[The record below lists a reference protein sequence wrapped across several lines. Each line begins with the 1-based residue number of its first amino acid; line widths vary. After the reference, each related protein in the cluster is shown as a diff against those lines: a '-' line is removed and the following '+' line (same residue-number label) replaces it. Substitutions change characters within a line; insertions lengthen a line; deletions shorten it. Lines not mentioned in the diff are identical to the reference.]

1 MPMVLLGYFL
11 GALFFTGLFQG
22 GVLEALTAGA
32 AGVVA
37 GLCVMGLSKLEVNFF
52 FKTIAAAA
60 VLGMVIYGLRALGL
74 PVDTGIA
81 AISALMVLVPGL
93 VFTNFMCDLI
103 TGDMVSG
110 LSTFVRAVLT
120 ATAIAIGTGVALG
133 LFQTLGLAAEGV
145 GNRED
150 YGAVLQCLAAF
161 LACSGFCVMYN
172 VHGWGVVLCCLGGA
186 LGWAVYL
193 AMGMVTGSIYLRYL
207 VAGIAIAAYAEAMA
221 PGAEIPHHGLS
232 GGLLFSAGARLVYLL
247 CHVLCYPRPA
257 AAVSGVGD
265 PGPGPGQLPGHRDSS
280 GVHHRA
286 HLCHLA
292 QREEDEA

>member
-120 ATAIAIGTGVALG
+120 ATAHCHWHRRGPWAYFRRWDLPLREWETGKIMVRCSNAWLR
-133 LFQTLGLAAEGV
+133 FW
-145 GNRED
+145 R
-150 YGAVLQCLAAF
+150 VLDFA
-161 LACSGFCVMYN
+161 
-172 VHGWGVVLCCLGGA
+172 
-186 LGWAVYL
+186 
-193 AMGMVTGSIYLRYL
+193 
-207 VAGIAIAAYAEAMA
+207 
-221 PGAEIPHHGLS
+221 
-232 GGLLFSAGARLVYLL
+232 
-247 CHVLCYPRPA
+247 
-257 AAVSGVGD
+257 
-265 PGPGPGQLPGHRDSS
+265 
-280 GVHHRA
+280 
-286 HLCHLA
+286 
-292 QREEDEA
+292 

>member
-193 AMGMVTGSIYLRYL
+193 PWGWSPEAFICGIWWQGLPLPPMPRQWPGCGNTPSRPIWWSPFFRWCPARISIMPCTMLSKASGSCFWSRGSRPW
-207 VAGIAIAAYAEAMA
+207 AWPAAWPSGLFWCPPPCAPVS
-221 PGAEIPHHGLS
+221 PGAER
-232 GGLLFSAGARLVYLL
+232 GG
-247 CHVLCYPRPA
+247 
-257 AAVSGVGD
+257 
-265 PGPGPGQLPGHRDSS
+265 
-280 GVHHRA
+280 
-286 HLCHLA
+286 
-292 QREEDEA
+292 

>member
-1 MPMVLLGYFL
+1 
-11 GALFFTGLFQG
+11 
-22 GVLEALTAGA
+22 
-32 AGVVA
+32 
-37 GLCVMGLSKLEVNFF
+37 MGLSKLEVNFF

-93 VFTNFMCDLI
+93 VFINFMCDLI
-103 TGDMVSG
+103 TGGHGIWLVH
-110 LSTFVRAVLT
+110 LCQAVLT

-133 LFQTLGLAAEGV
+133 LFQTLDLPLREWEA
-145 GNRED
+145 RED
-150 YGAVLQCLAAF
+150 YGAVPQCLAAF
-161 LACSGFCVMYN
+161 WRVLDFCVMAN

-221 PGAEIPHHGLS
+221 GADTPSRPIWWSP
-232 GGLLFSAGARLVYLL
+232 FSAGARLVYLL

-257 AAVSGVGD
+257 AAVYRSGD
-265 PGPGPGQLPGHRDSS
+265 PGLGLGQLPGHRDFWCPPPCAPVSP
-280 GVHHRA
+280 GA
-286 HLCHLA
+286 
-292 QREEDEA
+292 EERRMKRDTL

>member
-1 MPMVLLGYFL
+1 
-11 GALFFTGLFQG
+11 
-22 GVLEALTAGA
+22 
-32 AGVVA
+32 
-37 GLCVMGLSKLEVNFF
+37 
-52 FKTIAAAA
+52 
-60 VLGMVIYGLRALGL
+60 MVIYGLRALGL

-172 VHGWGVVLCCLGGA
+172 VHGWGVVLC
-186 LGWAVYL
+186 
-193 AMGMVTGSIYLRYL
+193 
-207 VAGIAIAAYAEAMA
+207 
-221 PGAEIPHHGLS
+221 
-232 GGLLFSAGARLVYLL
+232 
-247 CHVLCYPRPA
+247 
-257 AAVSGVGD
+257 
-265 PGPGPGQLPGHRDSS
+265 
-280 GVHHRA
+280 
-286 HLCHLA
+286 
-292 QREEDEA
+292 